1 MGRFV
6 PFKSNCMRYY
16 FWAAMALFLLHR
28 PLCAQHSERDYQLL
42 IQQVLGGQMEVE
54 VDNGRIDLLT
64 NTYAI
69 EIEFANKWKNA
80 IGQALWYGL
89 QKDKIPGIVIIKRDA
104 AADNKHVIRL
114 GSALQYAGLENRVKV
129 WVYPDDF
136 PAVSMPLPVAAPT
149 YGAPADPAMTHWL
162 TTNSKKRHN
171 KTCQH
176 YQKSNGR
183 QCLPNEGTAAGCC
196 GG

>member
-1 MGRFV
+1 M
-6 PFKSNCMRYY
+6 KYY
-16 FWAAMALFLLHR
+16 FLAAMALFLLHN
-28 PLCAQHSERDYQLL
+28 PLAAQQSERDYQLL
-42 IQQVLGGQMEVE
+42 IQQALGGQLEVV

-69 EIEFANKWKNA
+69 EIEFAEKWKNA
-80 IGQALWYGL
+80 IGQSLWYGL
-89 QKDKIPGIVIIKRDA
+89 QKDKIPGIVLIKRDA
-104 AADNKHVIRL
+104 AADNKHVLRL

-136 PAVSMPLPVAAPT
+136 PAVSSPLPVAAPT
-149 YGAPADPAMTHWL
+149 YGTPADPAMTHWL
-162 TTNSKKRHN
+162 TTSSQKRHN
-171 KTCQH
+171 KNCAR

-183 QCLPNEGTAAGCC
+183 HCLPNEGTAAGCC